1 MPRIP
6 YASTTQAKVSP
17 PTSSA
22 SKVWS
27 KFVLLAPTVWAIF
40 GCPRGALQW

>member
-22 SKVWS
+22 SKV
-27 KFVLLAPTVWAIF
+27 
-40 GCPRGALQW
+40 